1 MAQDSEQKSW
11 WVTLPG
17 ILTQLVAL
25 ITAVTGLIVA
35 LYQSGFLHHG
45 VSPPSGAADSNAN
58 SGNPAVVE
66 LSQPTLQNNAAPALP
81 ASPASASS
89 GNLANAPA
97 PKGSISIQ
105 IGDTIADGVPV
116 AGAGN
121 IESPGSE
128 DQYHFSAAAGQRAYF
143 HKVEFS
149 KGMDPIHWR
158 LTDEAGLELFNTC
171 LGCGDVGVQTF
182 SHSGTYILTVGNEKD
197 PATGSYKLR
206 MTNVAPASRFAVK
219 LPVTISDGLPGAGA
233 GVIEAPGASDVYTF
247 AASPKQRVYFRRIEI
262 GKDMESIHWR
272 LTDEAGMEVFDTCL
286 GCGDPGVQTLT
297 LGGTYTLTVGNEK
310 NAATGAYKLGLTV
323 P

>member
-1 MAQDSEQKSW
+1 MAQNSEQKSW

-35 LYQSGFLHHG
+35 LYQSGFLHHSA
-45 VSPPSGAADSNAN
+45 SPSAPGAAASSVS
-58 SGNPAVVE
+58 SGNPAIAE
-66 LSQPTLQNNAAPALP
+66 PSQATLQNNAAPALP
-81 ASPASASS
+81 ASTASADSAS
-89 GNLANAPA
+89 APA
-97 PKGSISIQ
+97 PKGTIAIK
-105 IGDTIADGVPV
+105 IGDTISDGVPV

-128 DQYHFSAAAGQRAYF
+128 DQYQFSATAGQRAYF

-149 KGMDPIHWR
+149 KGMDYINWR
-158 LTDEAGLELFNTC
+158 LTDDAGQELFNTC
-171 LGCGDVGVQTF
+171 LGCSDPGVQTF
-182 SHSGTYILTVGNEKD
+182 PHAGVYSLVVGNEKD
-197 PATGSYKLR
+197 PSTGSYKLR
-206 MTNVAPASRFAVK
+206 VTGVAPASRFAVK
-219 LPVTISDGLPGAGA
+219 LPVTISDGVPGAGA

-262 GKDMESIHWR
+262 GKDMEYINWR
-272 LTDEAGMEVFDTCL
+272 LTDEAGTEVFNTCL
-286 GCGDPGVQTLT
+286 GCSDPGVQTLT